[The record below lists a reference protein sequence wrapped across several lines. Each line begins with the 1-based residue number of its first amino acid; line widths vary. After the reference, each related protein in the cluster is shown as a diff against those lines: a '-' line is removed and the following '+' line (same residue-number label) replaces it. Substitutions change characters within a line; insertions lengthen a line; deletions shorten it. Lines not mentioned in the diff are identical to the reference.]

1 MQVVQTL
8 FSSACVEVTLDPA
21 TRRLTLRALDAPI
34 DDTSVSTMFSVTEAL
49 LEAGE
54 PFSTLWDVRACRLPS
69 AAVTWRCIKWAV
81 SNKRNLDRLNTQ
93 LDVVCSPGL
102 LSTVKLVLRVF
113 GPTCPTNVSTE

>member
-1 MQVVQTL
+1 MQAL

-34 DDTSVSTMFSVTEAL
+34 DDTSVSTMFSETEAL
-49 LEAGE
+49 LETGE
-54 PFSTLWDVRACRLPS
+54 PFSTLWDVRWCRFPP
-69 AAVTWRCIKWAV
+69 AAVTWRCIRWAV

-93 LDVVCSPGL
+93 LDVVCSPSL